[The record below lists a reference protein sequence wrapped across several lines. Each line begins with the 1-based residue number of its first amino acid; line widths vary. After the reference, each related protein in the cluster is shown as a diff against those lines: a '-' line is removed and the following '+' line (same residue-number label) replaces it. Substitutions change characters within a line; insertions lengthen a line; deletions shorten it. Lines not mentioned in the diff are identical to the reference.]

1 MQPTQEY
8 LAAPE
13 SRKTRPEESNGEVKA
28 IIENYSDATHP
39 MGKSAI
45 YLSIDNGVSFNLL
58 GWKVSWLSWWKTLG
72 REWPP
77 HDLYIQSLSS
87 DVLHVRYIEITYDGS
102 EERHASYSFIKKC
115 WHL

>member
-13 SRKTRPEESNGEVKA
+13 PRRTRPEESNGALKV

-39 MGKSAI
+39 VGKSTV
-45 YLSIDNGVSFNLL
+45 YLSTDNGLSFNLL
-58 GWKVSWLSWWKTLG
+58 GWKVSWLSWWKTLV

-77 HDLYIQSLSS
+77 HDLYIASLSS
-87 DVLHVRYIEITYDGS
+87 DALHVQYAEITYDGAND
-102 EERHASYSFIKKC
+102 HQASYSFAKKC
-115 WHL
+115 WML